1 MKATF
6 PLPPAESA
14 ATRIGRV
21 LFLATLLYF
30 FLVGIGLLGASFKLL
45 GSGFSQALLQTTGNP
60 VVGLMTGLLATAL
73 IQSSST
79 TTSIVVGLVS
89 SGALTVTAAVPVVM
103 GANLGTTVTNTIVA
117 MASIRRRE
125 EFRRSFSAATVHDIF
140 NMLTVLVV
148 FPIEMST
155 GILQRN
161 AERLSLVLVGGPGV
175 EFANPLKAA
184 TKPVATALLDLIAAT
199 GLAEPVVGTLAVVL
213 SLAIIFLALSRLPK
227 LLRVMFLGRAESA
240 FSRTLRGGG
249 LKALVVGIFLT
260 VLVQS
265 SSVTTSLLVPLV
277 GAGVLTLEAAFP
289 ITLGANVGTTV
300 TALLAAT
307 AGTPYGV
314 TIALVHL
321 LFNISGI
328 MLVWPIPAIR
338 AVPVRIAK
346 WLADLAVQSRWVP
359 ILYLVVLFFA
369 IPGLLLFLY
378 RASGS

>member
-1 MKATF
+1 VKATF

-155 GILQRN
+155 GILQRS

-184 TKPVATALLDLIAAT
+184 TKPVATALLDLIGAT

-378 RASGS
+378 RASGG